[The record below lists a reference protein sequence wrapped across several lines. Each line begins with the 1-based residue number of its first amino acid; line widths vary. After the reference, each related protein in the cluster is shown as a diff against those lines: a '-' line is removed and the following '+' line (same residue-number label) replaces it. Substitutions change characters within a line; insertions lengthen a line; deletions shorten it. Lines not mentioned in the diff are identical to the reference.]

1 MKRNEVETWSDFK
14 EYLSNMEVSLTQLF
28 HLIVLSLLWVGVA
41 YNAYYE
47 EYTSAVAVAVIIIAW
62 KMKDKQ

>member
-14 EYLSNMEVSLTQLF
+14 EYLINMEISLTQIF
-28 HLIVLSLLWVGVA
+28 HLIVLSLMWVGVS

-47 EYTSAVAVAVIIIAW
+47 EYSHAVAVAVIIIAW